1 MHHVAK
7 KTTDSLG
14 SDDLKT
20 NWAGNFLNSLLADE
34 FLNITA
40 EFWTKGGN
48 HNITLNA
55 KITGHGNSL
64 VKVKEEYLK
73 VKTEILQCMI
83 DNIND
88 QRGSIESLATMMS
101 VFDLSTSEDYESCA
115 TKLSLWYLWSG
126 NNTFDGKM
134 VGAIIS
140 KLYFLV
146 PQCCF

>member
-1 MHHVAK
+1 MHHVGK

-20 NWAGNFLNSLLADE
+20 KWAGNFLNSLLADE

-55 KITGHGNSL
+55 KITGHGNSV

-88 QRGSIESLATMMS
+88 QSTDRSKALDILKSDKSEHLKSSLSFKFWLEDVFEFWPEDVFECIWGS
-101 VFDLSTSEDYESCA
+101 
-115 TKLSLWYLWSG
+115 
-126 NNTFDGKM
+126 N
-134 VGAIIS
+134 
-140 KLYFLV
+140 
-146 PQCCF
+146 QR

>member
-88 QRGSIESLATMMS
+88 QSTDRSKALDILKSDKSEHLKSSLSFKFWLEDVFEFWPEDVFECIWGS
-101 VFDLSTSEDYESCA
+101 
-115 TKLSLWYLWSG
+115 
-126 NNTFDGKM
+126 N
-134 VGAIIS
+134 
-140 KLYFLV
+140 
-146 PQCCF
+146 QR

>member
-1 MHHVAK
+1 
-7 KTTDSLG
+7 
-14 SDDLKT
+14 
-20 NWAGNFLNSLLADE
+20 
-34 FLNITA
+34 
-40 EFWTKGGN
+40 
-48 HNITLNA
+48 
-55 KITGHGNSL
+55 
-64 VKVKEEYLK
+64 
-73 VKTEILQCMI
+73 MI

-146 PQCCF
+146 PQCFF